1 VYEVTSENEEVLRLQ
16 LEQSRERLDGLVR
29 ELNAVDAEL
38 KDLATERL
46 QYELL
51 HEVCGGLEKL
61 GQLGAAELFWGERAV
76 EREGDGRL
84 RSARNRADA
93 FQRRLSETESSR
105 AAILDKIRCEEENGE
120 ILEDDA
126 LEAQWQEEQ
135 RKLEWIVE
143 REIGGVPERPSVLP
157 WTSGGEEDQ
166 RFRKTLATS
175 LLIGVAL
182 GLLLPLI
189 DLPLPERWDVIDV
202 PERFTR
208 LIQERPLP
216 PPPRIQEEIRPE
228 EQEPQ
233 PPEETPLLAE
243 EGTPAPAND
252 EPPKKSVAS
261 KGILAFREKFSAL
274 AENDSVDQ
282 LGAQARISRSGETA
296 SGRPQR
302 SMVTTN
308 APGSSGG
315 INLAALSREVGGG
328 PGQGL
333 EGVAVARATS
343 SIGGAGETDR
353 PLSGGPG
360 SGRTDEEIQIVF
372 DRHKA
377 ALYRLYNRELRRDP
391 TLQGQMVLR
400 LTIEPDGSVSICEL
414 QSTDMKA
421 PQLSAQVVERVTAF
435 DFGAKEGVSALT
447 ILYPIDFLP
456 AT

>member
-1 VYEVTSENEEVLRLQ
+1 VSEVTSENEEVLRLQ
-16 LEQSRERLDGLVR
+16 LEQSRERLDGYVR
-29 ELNAVDAEL
+29 ELHVIDAEL
-38 KDLATERL
+38 EDLATERL

-61 GQLGAAELFWGERAV
+61 GQLGATGLFWGERTAD
-76 EREGDGRL
+76 READDHL
-84 RSARNRADA
+84 RVVRSRVDK
-93 FQRRLSETESSR
+93 FQRRLGVTEGNR
-105 AAILDKIRCEEENGE
+105 EAVLEKIRFEEENSE

-126 LEAQWQEEQ
+126 REAQWEEEQ

-143 REIGGVPERPSVLP
+143 REIGGVADRHSIMP
-157 WTSGGEEDQ
+157 WTTGGEDDQ
-166 RFRKTLATS
+166 RFRKALAAS
-175 LLIGVAL
+175 LLIGL
-182 GLLLPLI
+182 LFGSLLPLI
-189 DLPLPERWDVIDV
+189 DLPLPESWEVIEV

-208 LIQERPLP
+208 LIQERPP
-216 PPPRIQEEIRPE
+216 PPPRIQEETRPE
-228 EQEPQ
+228 EPK
-233 PPEETPLLAE
+233 PLEETPLLAE
-243 EGTPAPAND
+243 EGTPQPASD
-252 EPPKKSVAS
+252 QPPKKNVAS

-274 AENDSVDQ
+274 AERDSMAQ

-302 SMVTTN
+302 SMVTTS

-315 INLAALSREVGGG
+315 INLASLSREVGGG

-343 SIGGAGETDR
+343 SIGGVGGNDR
-353 PLSGGPG
+353 PLSSGPG
-360 SGRTDEEIQIVF
+360 SSRTDEEIQIVF

-400 LTIEPDGSVSICEL
+400 LTIEPDGSVSFCEL

-421 PQLSAQVVERVTAF
+421 PQLASQVVDRVKIF
-435 DFGAKEGVSALT
+435 DFGAKEGVPALT
-447 ILYPIDFLP
+447 IVYPIDFLP